1 MLATFSPVVSSCQVI
16 NENGERVHPRTWNH
30 EFIDLPEVK
39 NQRQPTFTSAVME
52 AIAGGSKGREQMLF
66 VLLGATGMRIG
77 EALGLEIDKH
87 VSSDFSTL
95 HIRQK
100 AWRGQI
106 QPFLKSENGNRDI
119 DPPTSIAAMLKEF
132 SGDRTS
138 GLLFCSKNGLPLLQS
153 NVLRLP
159 LHPLLKRLKQPTMGA
174 HAFRRFRTTWLRKQ
188 HAPEDL
194 VRYWLGHANKS
205 VTDGYSKLKEDV
217 TFRKKA
223 AEQVGI
229 DFELPAQKL
238 EVAPNCTQSELL
250 SASV

>member
-1 MLATFSPVVSSCQVI
+1 
-16 NENGERVHPRTWNH
+16 
-30 EFIDLPEVK
+30 
-39 NQRQPTFTSAVME
+39 
-52 AIAGGSKGREQMLF
+52 
-66 VLLGATGMRIG
+66 
-77 EALGLEIDKH
+77 
-87 VSSDFSTL
+87 
-95 HIRQK
+95 
-100 AWRGQI
+100 
-106 QPFLKSENGNRDI
+106 
-119 DPPTSIAAMLKEF
+119 
-132 SGDRTS
+132 
-138 GLLFCSKNGLPLLQS
+138 
-153 NVLRLP
+153 
-159 LHPLLKRLKQPTMGA
+159 MGA
-174 HAFRRFRTTWLRKQ
+174 HAFRRFRTTWPRKQ